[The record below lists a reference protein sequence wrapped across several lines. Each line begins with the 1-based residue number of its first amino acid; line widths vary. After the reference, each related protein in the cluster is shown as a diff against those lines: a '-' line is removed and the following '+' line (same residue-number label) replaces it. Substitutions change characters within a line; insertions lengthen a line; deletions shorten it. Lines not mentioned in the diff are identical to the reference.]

1 VQHDPP
7 DPNDPYHRSLE
18 RLTILTDG
26 VFAIAMTLLAI
37 ELALPESAQHLS
49 RYDLLRAL
57 LATWPHV
64 FAYVQSF
71 SILALFWL
79 VNYRLDRVLRRVD
92 QPYLLLHLLFLLFIA
107 FQPYPTSVFGAHLF
121 DPVAFLFYTSVQM
134 LTSGIRWAMWWYATR
149 HALLNPE
156 LSAEQ
161 IGYFHRLLAAPPIMF
176 LLLSVVNLW
185 DLVFGAGRGPVI
197 VATGL
202 GYLFAAL
209 YLIKNVRES

>member
-1 VQHDPP
+1 MRHDPP
-7 DPNDPYHRSLE
+7 DPNDAYHHSLQ

-37 ELALPESAQHLS
+37 ELALPESAQHLR

-79 VNYRLDRVLRRVD
+79 VNHRLHRVLWRVD

-107 FQPYPTSVFGAHLF
+107 FQPYPTSVL
-121 DPVAFLFYTSVQM
+121 
-134 LTSGIRWAMWWYATR
+134 
-149 HALLNPE
+149 
-156 LSAEQ
+156 
-161 IGYFHRLLAAPPIMF
+161 
-176 LLLSVVNLW
+176 
-185 DLVFGAGRGPVI
+185 GAG
-197 VATGL
+197 
-202 GYLFAAL
+202 L
-209 YLIKNVRES
+209 YLLWSTTIIASCQAGILLCETSQKTQLRIKCLIKCF

>member
-1 VQHDPP
+1 VRHDPP
-7 DPNDPYHRSLE
+7 DPNDEYHRSLE

-79 VNYRLDRVLRRVD
+79 VNHRLHRVLWRVD

-107 FQPYPTSVFGAHLF
+107 FQPYPTSVFGAHFF
-121 DPVAFLFYTSVQM
+121 DPVAFLFYTSVLM
-134 LTSGIRWAMWWYATR
+134 LTGTIRWVTWWYATQ

-156 LSAEQ
+156 LRAEQ
-161 IGYFHRLLAAPPIMF
+161 IGYFHRLLAATPILF

-185 DLVFGAGRGPVI
+185 DLVSGAGRGPII

-202 GYLFAAL
+202 GYLVAAL
-209 YLIKNVRES
+209 YLIENVRES

>member
-1 VQHDPP
+1 MRLDPP
-7 DPNDPYHRSLE
+7 APNDESHRSLE
-18 RLTILTDG
+18 RLTLLTDG

-37 ELALPESAQHLS
+37 ELTLPESAQHLS

-71 SILALFWL
+71 AILALFWL
-79 VNYRLDRVLRRVD
+79 TNQRLHRVLRRVD
-92 QPYLLLHLLFLLFIA
+92 QPNLLLHLLFLLFIA

-121 DPVAFLFYTSVQM
+121 DPVAFLFYTSVLM
-134 LTSGIRWAMWWYATR
+134 LTGGIRWATWWYATR

-156 LSAEQ
+156 LSAEK
-161 IGYFHRLLAAPPIMF
+161 IGHFHRLLAATPLMF

-185 DLVFGAGRGPVI
+185 DLVSGAGRGPVI
-197 VATGL
+197 VATSL
-202 GYLFAAL
+202 GYLVAAF
-209 YLIKNVRES
+209 YLIENVRES